1 MPDGRRLSPAGVV
14 GVPKAHG
21 RRKPS
26 GDSRDA
32 RPDAGRAARAGTRP
46 PGGAGPDA
54 AGPLSGLHPLRRRA
68 SSPRDH
74 SRARDLAP
82 VPLAGR
88 AVHGNRSNRHRRHP
102 GDRRPAPRARHRHPH
117 HRPQRAGDSGHHRP
131 RVHPLRRQDPGGGHR
146 HRDRSQ
152 PRRPGNLPGRAV
164 RALGEAKTPMA
175 MEARLSLRQS
185 QRVVMTPLLQQ
196 AIQLLQLST
205 LELQDVVQKEL
216 LENPLLEEVTPDT
229 PETTDAPVTPDSPP
243 APTVEQV
250 TEAPPTTE
258 RQTDDLPFD
267 FNAVMSADDDHE
279 ERSLVSQEDREDL
292 PFENVVRTHLSLA
305 DHLEEQLRYASEDAA
320 VRRIGGQIIGNLDE
334 DGYLRAEL
342 EEIAQRCGATAEE
355 VARVLELVQGFDPP
369 GVAARSIQECL
380 LLQLKRDPL
389 PDPVS
394 VEIIETYFDDLS
406 RRRYQDI
413 ARAMK
418 LPVDRIMESVEEIMG
433 LEPMPGRRFGGNHS
447 RYIVPDVF
455 VYKLGNDY
463 TIVLNEDGI
472 PRLRVNSLYRSLLRG
487 AGSGDEAKQYVEQK
501 LRSALWLIKSVDQ
514 RQRTL
519 RKVTQSIVKFQREFL
534 DRGLPHLRPLSLRD
548 VGEDIGMHESTIS
561 RVTTNKY
568 VETPQGLF
576 ELKFFF
582 HSGIASGDG
591 EMVSS
596 VSVKKM
602 IQDIL
607 AAEDQ
612 AKPQSDQEVAQALQ
626 KRGLTIARRTVAKYR
641 EELGILPSHQRRL
654 APRRR

>member
-1 MPDGRRLSPAGVV
+1 
-14 GVPKAHG
+14 
-21 RRKPS
+21 
-26 GDSRDA
+26 
-32 RPDAGRAARAGTRP
+32 
-46 PGGAGPDA
+46 
-54 AGPLSGLHPLRRRA
+54 
-68 SSPRDH
+68 
-74 SRARDLAP
+74 
-82 VPLAGR
+82 
-88 AVHGNRSNRHRRHP
+88 
-102 GDRRPAPRARHRHPH
+102 
-117 HRPQRAGDSGHHRP
+117 
-131 RVHPLRRQDPGGGHR
+131 
-146 HRDRSQ
+146 
-152 PRRPGNLPGRAV
+152 
-164 RALGEAKTPMA
+164 MA

-205 LELQDVVQKEL
+205 LELQEVVAKEL
-216 LENPLLEEVTPDT
+216 LENPMLEEVTPDT
-229 PETTDAPVTPDSPP
+229 PETPADAPVTPDSPP

-250 TEAPPTTE
+250 STDAPPTTE
-258 RQTDDLPFD
+258 RQTDELPFD

-292 PFENVVRTHLSLA
+292 PFENVVRTQVSLA
-305 DHLEEQLRYASEDAA
+305 DHLEDQLRFVAEDAA
-320 VRRIGGQIIGNLDE
+320 VRRIGAEIIGNLDE

-342 EEIAQRCGATAEE
+342 EEIAQRCNATAEE
-355 VARVLELVQGFDPP
+355 VTRILELVQGFDPP

-418 LPVDRIMESVEEIMG
+418 LAVDRIMESVEEIMG
-433 LEPMPGRRFGGNHS
+433 LEPKPGRRFGGNDS

-455 VYKLGNDY
+455 VYKLGTDY

-472 PRLRVNSLYRSLLRG
+472 PRLRVNALYRSLLRG

-607 AAEDQ
+607 AAEDP

-654 APRRR
+654 TPRKR

>member
-1 MPDGRRLSPAGVV
+1 
-14 GVPKAHG
+14 
-21 RRKPS
+21 
-26 GDSRDA
+26 
-32 RPDAGRAARAGTRP
+32 
-46 PGGAGPDA
+46 
-54 AGPLSGLHPLRRRA
+54 
-68 SSPRDH
+68 
-74 SRARDLAP
+74 
-82 VPLAGR
+82 
-88 AVHGNRSNRHRRHP
+88 
-102 GDRRPAPRARHRHPH
+102 
-117 HRPQRAGDSGHHRP
+117 
-131 RVHPLRRQDPGGGHR
+131 
-146 HRDRSQ
+146 
-152 PRRPGNLPGRAV
+152 
-164 RALGEAKTPMA
+164 MA

-243 APTVEQV
+243 APTVEQI

-305 DHLEEQLRYASEDAA
+305 DHLDEQLRYASEDAA
-320 VRRIGGQIIGNLDE
+320 VRRIGAQIIGNLDE
-334 DGYLRAEL
+334 DGYLRSEL
-342 EEIAQRCGATAEE
+342 EEIAQRCVAAAEE

-380 LLQLKRDPL
+380 LLQLRRDPL

-433 LEPMPGRRFGGNHS
+433 LEPKPGRRFGGNDS

-455 VYKLGNDY
+455 VYKLGSDY

-501 LRSALWLIKSVDQ
+501 LRSAMWLIKSVDQ

-607 AAEDQ
+607 AAEDS
-612 AKPQSDQEVAQALQ
+612 AKPQSDQEVAHALQ

-654 APRRR
+654 TPRKR

>member
-1 MPDGRRLSPAGVV
+1 
-14 GVPKAHG
+14 
-21 RRKPS
+21 
-26 GDSRDA
+26 
-32 RPDAGRAARAGTRP
+32 
-46 PGGAGPDA
+46 
-54 AGPLSGLHPLRRRA
+54 
-68 SSPRDH
+68 
-74 SRARDLAP
+74 
-82 VPLAGR
+82 
-88 AVHGNRSNRHRRHP
+88 
-102 GDRRPAPRARHRHPH
+102 
-117 HRPQRAGDSGHHRP
+117 
-131 RVHPLRRQDPGGGHR
+131 
-146 HRDRSQ
+146 
-152 PRRPGNLPGRAV
+152 
-164 RALGEAKTPMA
+164 MA

-205 LELQDVVQKEL
+205 LELKEVVQKEL
-216 LENPLLEEVTPDT
+216 LENPMLEEVTPDT
-229 PETTDAPVTPDSPP
+229 PETAADAPATADTPP
-243 APTVEQV
+243 APTVEPL
-250 TEAPPTTE
+250 TPETPPTTE
-258 RQTDDLPFD
+258 RQTDELPFD
-267 FNAVMSADDDHE
+267 FNAVMSAADDDHE

-292 PFENVVRTHLSLA
+292 PFENVVRTQVSLA
-305 DHLEEQLRYASEDAA
+305 DHLEEQLRWASEDGI
-320 VRRIGGQIIGNLDE
+320 VRRIGAEIIGNLDE

-342 EEIAQRCGATAEE
+342 EEIAQRCGVSAED
-355 VARVLELVQGFDPP
+355 VAKVVELVQGFDPP

-380 LLQLKRDPL
+380 LLQLRRDPL

-394 VEIIETYFDDLS
+394 VEIIEVYFDDLS

-433 LEPMPGRRFGGNHS
+433 LEPKPGRRFGGNDS

-455 VYKLGNDY
+455 VYKHGTEY

-472 PRLRVNSLYRSLLRG
+472 PRLRVNALYRSLLRG

-519 RKVTQSIVKFQREFL
+519 RKVTQSIVKFQRDFL

-602 IQDIL
+602 IQDLL
-607 AAEDQ
+607 AAEDP

-654 APRRR
+654 APRKR